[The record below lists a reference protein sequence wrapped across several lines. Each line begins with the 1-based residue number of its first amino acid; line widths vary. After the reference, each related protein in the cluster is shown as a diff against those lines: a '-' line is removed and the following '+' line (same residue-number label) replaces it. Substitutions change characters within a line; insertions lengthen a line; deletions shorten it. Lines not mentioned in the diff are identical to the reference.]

1 MTAVLY
7 DAPGPRA
14 LARNRMLGVV
24 GTLALLAVVGFVVYR
39 FIATGQFEPRL
50 WSWITYKV
58 IQITLLQA
66 LLATLQAFALAAVL
80 ALIFGA
86 VFAAGRLSDHAWV
99 SRPAT
104 AVVEFF
110 RAVPLVVLIFII
122 YFGLSRSLGITVS
135 TFTAL
140 VAGLTLYNGSV
151 LAEVFRAGVNA
162 LPRGQREAAYALGMR
177 KTQVMT
183 NVLLPQALRN
193 MLPTIISQ
201 LVVALK
207 DTALGFLILYPEL
220 LYQARTLGSQG
231 QLGSPILQVALVI
244 AVIYIA
250 MCLLLS
256 TLANYLERRSR
267 RSGRAAVP
275 AEAAADPELAV
286 AAPGPE
292 PKP

>member
-7 DAPGPRA
+7 DAPGPKAIVRNRLTGVIGTVA
-14 LARNRMLGVV
+14 LA
-24 GTLALLAVVGFVVYR
+24 AIVGFILHR
-39 FIATGQFEPRL
+39 FISTGQFEARL
-50 WSWITYKV
+50 WTWITYKA
-58 IQITLLQA
+58 IQITLLKA

-80 ALIFGA
+80 SLVFGA
-86 VFAAGRLSDHAWV
+86 VFAAGRLSDHTWV

-104 AVVEFF
+104 AIVEFF

-122 YFGLSRSLGITVS
+122 YFGMSRSLGITVS

-140 VAGLTLYNGSV
+140 VLGLMLYNGSV
-151 LAEVFRAGVNA
+151 LAEIFRAGVNA

-183 NVLLPQALRN
+183 NVLLPQSLRQ

-201 LVVALK
+201 LVVVLK

-220 LYQARTLGSQG
+220 LYQARALGSQG

-256 TLANYLERRSR
+256 AFANYLERRTR
-267 RSGRAAVP
+267 RSSKVKGGPVVVVG
-275 AEAAADPELAV
+275 DPELT
-286 AAPGPE
+286 AAGAPD
-292 PKP
+292 PKV